1 MDARRNSTPTMVEE
15 DMEAMGWEI
24 YPSLPE
30 LVASGEYSDFNIR
43 CDGQLYPLHQAIVC
57 PQSRAMR
64 AACSVMQGAAPRTM
78 HIEETDTF
86 TIRYA
91 INFLYEEDYEIDPD
105 WVEDQVRSE
114 GAQGSVDAANN
125 EKAVKTLLAH
135 IRVSLFA
142 HHHGIEGL
150 SEYSASQI
158 KHLFSSVPAHRLPA
172 FIQRMD
178 SCTRDIPRQWVTA
191 SNIRVRIQE
200 RVRDVLMAPDFY
212 RLNVDRRILLEII
225 RACGGQ
231 IRLPEPL

>member
-1 MDARRNSTPTMVEE
+1 IMDARQNSTSKMVEG

-24 YPSLPE
+24 YPPLPE

-43 CDGQLYPLHQAIVC
+43 CDGQLYQLHQAIVC
-57 PQSRAMR
+57 PQSRAIR
-64 AACSVMQGAAPRTM
+64 AACSAMQGAASKTM

-105 WVEDQVRSE
+105 WVEDQARSE

-125 EKAVKTLLAH
+125 ERAVKTLLAH

-142 HHHGIEGL
+142 HHHEIEGL

-158 KHLFSSVPAHRLPA
+158 KHLFASVPAHRLPA

-178 SCTRDIPRQWVTA
+178 SCTQDLPRQWITA
-191 SNIRVRIQE
+191 SNIMLRIKE
-200 RVRDVLMAPDFY
+200 RVQDLLAAPDFPC
-212 RLNVDRRILLEII
+212 LDVDRRILLEII
-225 RACGGQ
+225 RACVPGT
-231 IRLPEPL
+231 RL